1 MRHLMKTNQLQKN
14 SVRLVPRTP
23 SGMTLM
29 EVVVALAITGL
40 AVGGIVGGYAF
51 CTTSAEK
58 AALSLAASARAMERL
73 EETRSAKWDLS
84 TWPTV
89 DQLVPTNFP
98 DKVVTLD
105 LSGSGAG
112 ATSAR
117 VLTEIFLISTDPP
130 LKQIRAHC
138 IWTFQG
144 ERLTNTIETCRAPDQ

>member
-1 MRHLMKTNQLQKN
+1 MKTNQLQKN
-14 SVRLVPRTP
+14 SVRLVPQTH

-29 EVVVALAITGL
+29 EVMVALAITGL

-73 EETRSAKWDLS
+73 EESRSAKWDLS

-117 VLTEIFLISTDPP
+117 ILTEIFQISTDPP

-144 ERLTNTIETCRAPDQ
+144 QRLTNTIETCRAPDQ